1 MSYTRPPSQPEGP
14 LSWLEYTLIII
25 LILIVLAIVIEL
37 FGPYLRLELL
47 RICTENELP
56 CDFLR

>member
-1 MSYTRPPSQPEGP
+1 MSLPRPPSQPEGP
-14 LSWLEYTLIII
+14 LSWLEYSLIVILII
-25 LILIVLAIVIEL
+25 IVLAILLEL
-37 FGPYLRLELL
+37 FGPYLRLELV

>member
-1 MSYTRPPSQPEGP
+1 MSQTGPPRQSEGL
-14 LSWLEYTLIII
+14 LSWLEYTLIVI
-25 LILIVLAIVIEL
+25 LIIIVLAIVIEL

-47 RICTENELP
+47 RICTENDLP